1 MTIALIILWATTWS
15 IFIFTESKKP
25 QTIEIPSNI
34 QLVVVINS
42 TQTLIDVAQRLGTD
56 ENYQP
61 LYEKL
66 LAVTKEQKGE
76 PLKEK
81 MGVNIL
87 KPIVLVTTN
96 TENSTSRYLMVD
108 ITNEKDFRSM
118 ASQMNVTAIV
128 KENKGFLVLSGNFKL
143 PQKFKHIQQQS
154 GNLLNVYSRNN
165 EKLILYLKDN
175 QLNISGSIPYES
187 SIQLSQKPTN
197 KGLFLQMLIP
207 SIKLDKNL
215 LPQDLKALLENIAV
229 IAVDYEGGGVSKQG
243 FYPII
248 NTVFSV
254 KNTLDIE
261 QLRMILEKIPMLK
274 FYDYQEDNYRVIISG
289 QKYIL
294 KKLNDK
300 EWFFG
305 MNESSLIQNK
315 TNEVFTLKGG
325 LSYLTTVK
333 GSVLVSAGLNFI
345 PGFTPTKRF
354 LNKIDETNI
363 TIIQKNDDFEI
374 NGQVIFKE
382 GTNIGL
388 EILSYSLDMMDIT
401 RKK

>member
-1 MTIALIILWATTWS
+1 MTIALSILWATTWS

-25 QTIEIPSNI
+25 QTIEIPSDF
-34 QLVVVINS
+34 QQVVVINS

-81 MGVNIL
+81 IGVNIL

-118 ASQMNVTAIV
+118 ASQMNITAFV
-128 KENKGFLVLSGNFKL
+128 KDNKGFLVLSDNFKL

-154 GNLLNVYSRNN
+154 GNILNVYSRNN
-165 EKLILYLKDN
+165 EKLILSLKDN

-187 SIQLSQKPTN
+187 SNQLSQIPTN
-197 KGLFLQMLIP
+197 KGLFLHLVMPSLRLDNTMLP
-207 SIKLDKNL
+207 NDWKVF
-215 LPQDLKALLENIAV
+215 LENIDLAA
-229 IAVDYEGGGVSKQG
+229 IDYEGGAVSKQG
-243 FYPII
+243 FFPIL

-254 KNTLDIE
+254 KETLDIAH
-261 QLRMILEKIPMLK
+261 LK
-274 FYDYQEDNYRVIISG
+274 LIFKKYPLIRFYDYQEDNYRIIISG

-294 KKLNDK
+294 KKLNNK

-305 MNESSLIQNK
+305 MDESSLMQNK
-315 TNEVFTLKGG
+315 TNEVFTLRGN
-325 LSYLTTVK
+325 LSKLTDVK

-354 LNKIDETNI
+354 LNKVDVTDIAI
-363 TIIQKNDDFEI
+363 VQKNGQFEI
-374 NGQVIFKE
+374 NGQVSFKE
-382 GTNIGL
+382 DTNIGL
-388 EILSYSLDMMDIT
+388 EILSYTLEMMEIINQ
-401 RKK
+401 